1 MTLEKAL
8 AELEKPRQE
17 RDTVQAVAQK
27 WQQHE
32 GSQKSELQL
41 AQEKLAAAQQELG
54 TTSAHAENTQGFA
67 CLSPAAGNY
76 LRVRGEYPPAGQTW
90 FLGNYLRMRGE
101 YSAEPSEFRT
111 PWELPPYARRILPG
125 CILTV
130 KHHGTTSVCAE
141 NTGGGF
147 FHSFF
152 LGNYLRMRGECHKYS
167 HGALRLG
174 ELPPHARRI
183 LFSAYRSHLE
193 KGTTSAYAENT
204 PFHTIGIRVTRNYLR
219 VRGEYISPLD
229 STGIFGE
236 LPPRARRIPVFPNHL
251 ASSLGTTSAC
261 AENTTA
267 NTIKP
272 TQRRNYL
279 RVRGEYAA

>member
-1 MTLEKAL
+1 
-8 AELEKPRQE
+8 
-17 RDTVQAVAQK
+17 
-27 WQQHE
+27 
-32 GSQKSELQL
+32 
-41 AQEKLAAAQQELG
+41 
-54 TTSAHAENTQGFA
+54 
-67 CLSPAAGNY
+67 
-76 LRVRGEYPPAGQTW
+76 
-90 FLGNYLRMRGE
+90 MRGE
-101 YSAEPSEFRT
+101 YKSDSLRSRESS
-111 PWELPPYARRILPG
+111 ELPPYARRILPG

-279 RVRGEYAA
+279 RVRGEYALLRSSDRVYSELPPRARRILFLKHFIINRNGTTSACAENTAMIVWWIQSKRNYLRVRGEYPRR

>member
-111 PWELPPYARRILPG
+111 PWELPPYARRIQ
-125 CILTV
+125 V
-130 KHHGTTSVCAE
+130 
-141 NTGGGF
+141 
-147 FHSFF
+147 
-152 LGNYLRMRGECHKYS
+152 
-167 HGALRLG
+167 
-174 ELPPHARRI
+174 
-183 LFSAYRSHLE
+183 
-193 KGTTSAYAENT
+193 
-204 PFHTIGIRVTRNYLR
+204 
-219 VRGEYISPLD
+219 
-229 STGIFGE
+229 
-236 LPPRARRIPVFPNHL
+236 
-251 ASSLGTTSAC
+251 
-261 AENTTA
+261 
-267 NTIKP
+267 
-272 TQRRNYL
+272 
-279 RVRGEYAA
+279 